1 MSSVSFSP
9 GSANGGLAYPAFLFC
24 CGVDAASGELRSSR
38 DAARGTIVVGRVSA
52 KLARNHVP
60 RGATAKAVLLEK
72 QRGLR
77 LRSSGQRGPD
87 FVLSKGRRDRNAP
100 WLSWSD
106 GEGGNYVAPPQ
117 ASVCITSTSV
127 HRFFVFFVLS
137 SVERCERRVPT
148 STIYRGWEV
157 FDISPHFCYTPGNF
171 VAEDLYNIFLR
182 ALLNRVT
189 CVVRKTRRLF

>member
-100 WLSWSD
+100 WLSWS
-106 GEGGNYVAPPQ
+106 EGGRELRSSS
-117 ASVCITSTSV
+117 ASVGLHNFNIGAP
-127 HRFFVFFVLS
+127 FFRLFLAVFS
-137 SVERCERRVPT
+137 R
-148 STIYRGWEV
+148 EV
-157 FDISPHFCYTPGNF
+157 RKKGAD
-171 VAEDLYNIFLR
+171 EYNI
-182 ALLNRVT
+182 
-189 CVVRKTRRLF
+189 